1 MNAFA
6 GNLNLA
12 EKIKSAEKNI
22 VWSDKKYDRYYNF
35 GETIA
40 GVIDNKEGKYI
51 NLVFLD
57 KTSKKILNTK
67 YVDRE
72 KYDSFIDSSY

>member
-1 MNAFA
+1 MKFNIKHLEFKKISIAILTMLIPTLLNLNTMNAFA

-22 VWSDKKYDRYYNF
+22 VWSDEKYDRYYNF

-40 GVIDNKEGKYI
+40 AVIDNKEGK
-51 NLVFLD
+51 
-57 KTSKKILNTK
+57 
-67 YVDRE
+67 
-72 KYDSFIDSSY
+72 